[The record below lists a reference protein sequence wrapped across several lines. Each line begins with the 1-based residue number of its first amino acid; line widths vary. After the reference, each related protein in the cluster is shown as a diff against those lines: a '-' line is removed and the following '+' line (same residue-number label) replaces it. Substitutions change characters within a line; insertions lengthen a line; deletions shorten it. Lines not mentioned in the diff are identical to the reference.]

1 MAQRKETAKADEKAV
16 ADPAP
21 AEKLNEASGAI
32 AEPEAIE
39 GVDVEHES
47 VDNNPR
53 AGTNSDQN
61 RIDFNDPARR
71 RPNDKD
77 FAGMGIDPAPYGKAK

>member
-21 AEKLNEASGAI
+21 AEKLDEASGAI
-32 AEPEAIE
+32 VEPEITG
-39 GVDVEHES
+39 GVVVEHES

-71 RPNDKD
+71 KPNDKD